1 MAAVLTQTSYPLRT
15 SPVLRGKWILEEV
28 LGTPPPPPPPLVATL
43 PPDDAVKEG
52 LTFRQRLEEH
62 RNKPQ
67 CASCH
72 ARLDPIGFALE
83 NFDAIGAWRDSID
96 GKPVDAKGVLTNGEP
111 VDGPVQLKNALM
123 ARRDLFLRHLTEK
136 LMAYALGRGLEFHD
150 VPSVKEVLQK
160 ASGSDHRLNSMI
172 LEITRSYPFQWRRRE
187 TVTPPAP
194 GS

>member
-1 MAAVLTQTSYPLRT
+1 M
-15 SPVLRGKWILEEV
+15 
-28 LGTPPPPPPPLVATL
+28 
-43 PPDDAVKEG
+43 
-52 LTFRQRLEEH
+52 
-62 RNKPQ
+62 
-67 CASCH
+67 
-72 ARLDPIGFALE
+72 
-83 NFDAIGAWRDSID
+83 
-96 GKPVDAKGVLTNGEP
+96 DAKGVLTNGEP